1 MCDKG
6 GFSVH
11 NPCLCPLVPA
21 VALASLGQAPG
32 AFIDTLLHCTSP
44 GLEPRGVLSWQ
55 LGSLHQ
61 RPKMWRCGW
70 CRGCFPGPLRGLQP

>member
-32 AFIDTLLHCTSP
+32 AFILHCTSP

-61 RPKMWRCGW
+61 RPKTWRCGW